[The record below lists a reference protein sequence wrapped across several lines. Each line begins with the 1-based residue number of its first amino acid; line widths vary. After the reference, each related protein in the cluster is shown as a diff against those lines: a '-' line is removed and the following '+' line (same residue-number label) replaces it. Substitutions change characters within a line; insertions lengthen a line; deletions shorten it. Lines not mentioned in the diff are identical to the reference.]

1 VPRAC
6 RFDNVGNVG
15 GAVRSYG
22 DIRVAECCPVPG
34 SPGWLDRLNIAAAV
48 CRWASRYGRRA
59 AYELLDDHLLDDVAI
74 DLDGHLRKLRDREA
88 TFRRVW
94 LAGCGGFL

>member
-1 VPRAC
+1 
-6 RFDNVGNVG
+6 
-15 GAVRSYG
+15 VRSYG

-34 SPGWLDRLNIAAAV
+34 SPGWLDRLNVAATV